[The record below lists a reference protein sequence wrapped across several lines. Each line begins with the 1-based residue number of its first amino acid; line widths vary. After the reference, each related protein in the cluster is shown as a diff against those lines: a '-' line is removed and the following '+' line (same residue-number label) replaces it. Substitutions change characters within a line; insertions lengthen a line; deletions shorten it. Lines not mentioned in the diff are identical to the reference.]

1 MRSSLFLNPSD
12 LTTALPLGT
21 LLRMPQ
27 RQAAVSLTIK
37 IPRLVHLTHLK
48 TQISP
53 SWKYFKRETCEKM
66 SSNATS
72 LSNLRRLGYR
82 SVQRTQQQPALDRFK
97 SSSQDLLNENN
108 IKSRLEEELNWFEGS
123 RPAKSI
129 ENLLAPTENTNSRVQ
144 KSLSKSRIPAQG
156 NVDEKK
162 RRLVSQ
168 GLFSNQQSSAS
179 PSRSGIKIR

>member
-1 MRSSLFLNPSD
+1 
-12 LTTALPLGT
+12 
-21 LLRMPQ
+21 
-27 RQAAVSLTIK
+27 
-37 IPRLVHLTHLK
+37 
-48 TQISP
+48 
-53 SWKYFKRETCEKM
+53 M

-82 SVQRTQQQPALDRFK
+82 SVQRQPLDRFK

-129 ENLLAPTENTNSRVQ
+129 ENLLSPSENERSRPT
-144 KSLSKSRIPAQG
+144 KSRIPAHG

-162 RRLVSQ
+162 KKLMSQ
-168 GLFSNQQSSAS
+168 GLFRDSTQLHQNSGNSGQSRLPKPNSILS
-179 PSRSGIKIR
+179 QEEDNDFFSRGTIKIIVSFQKSRSEESHVDTVKRDIFLKT

>member
-1 MRSSLFLNPSD
+1 
-12 LTTALPLGT
+12 
-21 LLRMPQ
+21 
-27 RQAAVSLTIK
+27 
-37 IPRLVHLTHLK
+37 
-48 TQISP
+48 
-53 SWKYFKRETCEKM
+53 M

-82 SVQRTQQQPALDRFK
+82 SVQRQSQQPALDRFK

-129 ENLLAPTENTNSRVQ
+129 ENLLAPTENTSSRVQ
-144 KSLSKSRIPAQG
+144 IKSRIPAHG

-168 GLFSNQQSSAS
+168 EKSFKFLDLS
-179 PSRSGIKIR
+179 

>member
-1 MRSSLFLNPSD
+1 
-12 LTTALPLGT
+12 
-21 LLRMPQ
+21 
-27 RQAAVSLTIK
+27 
-37 IPRLVHLTHLK
+37 
-48 TQISP
+48 
-53 SWKYFKRETCEKM
+53 M

-82 SVQRTQQQPALDRFK
+82 SVQRNQQQPTLDRFK

-129 ENLLAPTENTNSRVQ
+129 ENLLAPSENSSSRIQ
-144 KSLSKSRIPAQG
+144 APTKSRAPQHG

-162 RRLVSQ
+162 RRLISQ
-168 GLFSNQQSSAS
+168 EYSCKFYTNFLLC
-179 PSRSGIKIR
+179 